1 MFGIFKTLAATVVL
15 VALMAPHTDA
25 RASGRSGAEVVDQVC
40 AACHA
45 TGVLGAPKIGDHAAW
60 AERYKAGKDE
70 MLKLAT
76 HGIRAM
82 PPRGGSTFNDQQM
95 KDAIAY
101 MLHESGID
109 VTK

>member
-45 TGVLGAPKIGDHAAW
+45 TGQNGAPKIGDEKAWKARAAQGLSSLTEHAIN
-60 AERYKAGKDE
+60 
-70 MLKLAT
+70 
-76 HGIRAM
+76 GIRKM
-82 PPRGGSTFNDQQM
+82 PARGTCKTCSDEDIAN
-95 KDAIAY
+95 AVAY
-101 MLHESGID
+101 MIS
-109 VTK
+109 KAK